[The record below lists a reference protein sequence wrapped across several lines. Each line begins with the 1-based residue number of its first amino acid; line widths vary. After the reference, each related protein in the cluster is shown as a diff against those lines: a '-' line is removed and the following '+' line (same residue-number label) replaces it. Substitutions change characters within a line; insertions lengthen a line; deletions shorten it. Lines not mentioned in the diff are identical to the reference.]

1 MTINEIAFIILK
13 ETYDKM
19 MSEEFGASVS
29 LSEIIKKHSLKE
41 ELSQTALIYLERKK
55 LVKAFDDD
63 IIALTPDGVDSYELR
78 EQPNTPLYLMNQYV
92 INAGGDIS
100 TGGIQQG
107 SNNIMNKLT
116 YEQIFQKI
124 EEEIIKSDLKNEQ
137 KKTLLTKLKEFTSH
151 PLIVEFLKRLI
162 FGQLQV

>member
-63 IIALTPDGVDSYELR
+63 IIALTPDGVDAYELR

-100 TGGIQQG
+100 TGDIQQG
-107 SNNIMNKLT
+107 TNNILNKLT
-116 YEQIFQKI
+116 YELIFQKLESEI
-124 EEEIIKSDLKNEQ
+124 TQSNLKDEE
-137 KKTLLTKLKEFTSH
+137 KKTLLSKLKELLSY
-151 PLIVEFLKRLI
+151 PLIVELLKRVI
-162 FGQLQV
+162 FGQSQV